1 MKINKVKALLFFLLA
16 GLAGIAVVFGKQDP
30 VVIGETTNRD
40 LQPVIQPDTTSQ
52 QVNFLTIEK
61 IMEGQE
67 RLKKSPPLKFVEK
80 TTKKRLRSGK
90 TTTITEFVK
99 KEIELSVLDTKTGEV
114 FEKRYWLDEKEVEK
128 ANTIRKKYLE
138 NKENLPSFTPENPAE
153 TFQIITNWW
162 NNFNSDLS
170 IAEVA
175 GPEEEK
181 NRYAVIGN
189 KFLLGND
196 NFAYF
201 SEQTGDNYS
210 DMIYAPY
217 SRILHQPEFVEI
229 GKNILNEWVATAF
242 QKLRELK
249 VMSKAFPEKL
259 VVDTIQEEFVK
270 NILLTEQTDPSMLLL
285 ADNKE
290 KQKII
295 ERVLVRIALNGERA
309 YRYTFS
315 KTEASGLGQIMPKTY
330 SYVDP
335 KTKKRKGT
343 IQIYPEAKLIK
354 DVNIGR
360 IDVVNGIM
368 ASGLVFDSHLGDAFR
383 NMTKKEK
390 AKLDK
395 KLISEPDFINEVR
408 AAVYNGGASKY
419 MPATATIFAGIKE
432 TVLFVKKY
440 KMIRDLK
447 LFAP

>member
-1 MKINKVKALLFFLLA
+1 MKINKAKFFLFLLFV
-16 GLAGIAVVFGKQDP
+16 GLAGAVVFGKQDP
-30 VVIGETTNRD
+30 VVISETTNRD
-40 LQPVIQPDTTSQ
+40 LQPVIQPDTTSR

-80 TTKKRLRSGK
+80 ITKKRLKNGK

-99 KEIELSVLDTKTGEV
+99 KEIELSVLDNKTGEV

-128 ANTIRKKYLE
+128 ANIIRKKYLE

-153 TFQIITNWW
+153 TFQITTNWW

-170 IAEVA
+170 IFDSSQ
-175 GPEEEK
+175 PEEG
-181 NRYAVIGN
+181 RYIVIGN

-201 SEQTGDNYS
+201 TEQTGDNYS
-210 DMIYAPY
+210 DMVYVPY
-217 SRILHQPEFVEI
+217 SPALHQPEFVEI
-229 GKNILNEWVATAF
+229 GKNFLNKKVAEAF
-242 QKLRELK
+242 QKLRSLNVK
-249 VMSKAFPEKL
+249 SKAFPEKL
-259 VVDTIQEEFVK
+259 VADTIEEKFVK
-270 NILLTEQTDPSMLLL
+270 TILLTEQTDPSILLL
-285 ADNKE
+285 SGDDGKKPA
-290 KQKII
+290 
-295 ERVLVRIALNGERA
+295 ERVLIRLALNGERA

-315 KTEASGLGQIMPKTY
+315 KTGASGLGQIMPKTY

-335 KTKKRKGT
+335 KTKKGEGT
-343 IQIYPEAKLIK
+343 VQIYPEAKLIK

-368 ASGLVFDSHLGDAFR
+368 TSGLVFDSHLWDAFK

-395 KLISEPDFINEVR
+395 KLVSEPDFINEVR

-419 MPATATIFAGIKE
+419 KPATATISLAVSE